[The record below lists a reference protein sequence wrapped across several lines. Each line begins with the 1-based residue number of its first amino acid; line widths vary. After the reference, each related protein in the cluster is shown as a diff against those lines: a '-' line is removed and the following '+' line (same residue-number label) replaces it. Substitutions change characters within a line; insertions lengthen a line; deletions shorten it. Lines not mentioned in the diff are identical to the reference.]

1 MRDEARAALCRGT
14 LTGIDIE
21 QVRAARE
28 RLVALQCTIPPP
40 WRRHPSRC
48 VPTYWQGYSLGRL
61 CGLLWVSQRLAELG
75 KGDEHPVY

>member
-28 RLVALQCTIPPP
+28 RLVALQCTIPAPVEAPP
-40 WRRHPSRC
+40 
-48 VPTYWQGYSLGRL
+48 VPMRTYLL
-61 CGLLWVSQRLAELG
+61 AGLLIGAIVWLG
-75 KGDEHPVY
+75 LG